1 MPICQLCGTRNLPH
15 MTQCSNCHSGLP
27 QNSGNPA
34 IESTGQSGIHP
45 VNNPR
50 INVQGA
56 PPLETSGNRG
66 NMQKII
72 EQRLQQA
79 DASLF
84 QHRGSPNQ
92 GPSRPAMTAT
102 VKVLIGLIAIAILIG
117 MVVITMQ
124 ISNSSS
130 GGSAVF
136 AVAENFYDAG
146 KNTEA
151 MMAYQDF
158 LHQYPDDALAPLA
171 IQRMQAIRELLA
183 EDFASGKIQTTIDD
197 LMRKAELAYDN
208 QQFLKPRRNNAI
220 SHISKILLLDPNHSA
235 ALELRGDIID
245 HFAELGN
252 TALRKNRLQDA
263 VDHYSRILQ
272 INPDD
277 TFYKA
282 QISQLTARI
291 ARAEQQRN
299 EQLLAQQNAPIQQ
312 SEENI
317 SANGISDE
325 PLEVSKTLDAAVAI
339 PENNTTVET
348 GNPSLGEALN
358 NSTAADE
365 EINSASTTNTAIT
378 NRGNREN
385 SPPIVRSIQPSNYW
399 KHVKSHL
406 IPGTTILEESDNIL
420 VLYQAS
426 IGDSLVLSRDNS
438 RRADIFGSTRQK
450 RGGNPYRTWA
460 AWKNNLSA
468 EDHKFRWQQFLSD
481 NFIDEIHLK

>member
-15 MTQCSNCHSGLP
+15 MTQCSKCHSGLP
-27 QNSGNPA
+27 QNSGNQA
-34 IESTGQSGIHP
+34 IEPPGQSGIRP
-45 VNNPR
+45 VNNPQ

-56 PPLETSGNRG
+56 PPMETSGHRG
-66 NMQKII
+66 NMQTII

-79 DASLF
+79 DASIY
-84 QHRGSPNQ
+84 QHPISPNQ
-92 GPSRPAMTAT
+92 GPPRPPMTTT
-102 VKVLIGLIAIAILIG
+102 VKVLIGLIAIAILVG

-124 ISNSSS
+124 ISNSAS

-158 LHQYPDDALAPLA
+158 LHQYPNDALAPLA
-171 IQRMQAIRELLA
+171 IQRMQVIRELLA

-235 ALELRGDIID
+235 ALGLRGDIID

-252 TALRKNRLQDA
+252 TAVRKNQLQNA
-263 VDHYSRILQ
+263 VDHYSKILQ

-277 TFYKA
+277 TFFKE

-291 ARAEQQRN
+291 ARAEQRKN
-299 EQLLAQQNAPIQQ
+299 EQLLAEQNAAIQQ
-312 SEENI
+312 SEEDDNAERNSI
-317 SANGISDE
+317 E
-325 PLEVSKTLDAAVAI
+325 LVETSKLLDTTAI
-339 PENNTTVET
+339 PENNAMIET
-348 GNPSLGEALN
+348 SNSSPGEALN
-358 NSTAADE
+358 TNSAGDE
-365 EINSASTTNTAIT
+365 EITSVTNTNSNIT
-378 NRGNREN
+378 NRGSREN
-385 SPPIVRSIQPSNYW
+385 SSPIVRSIQPSNYW

-406 IPGTTILEESDNIL
+406 LPGTTILEESDNIL
-420 VLYQAS
+420 VLYQSS
-426 IGDSLVLSRDNS
+426 INDSLVLSRDNS
-438 RRADIFGSTRQK
+438 RHADIFGSTRQK
-450 RGGNPYRTWA
+450 RGGNPYRTWT
-460 AWKNNLSA
+460 AWKNNIST

-481 NFIDEIHLK
+481 NFINEIHLK